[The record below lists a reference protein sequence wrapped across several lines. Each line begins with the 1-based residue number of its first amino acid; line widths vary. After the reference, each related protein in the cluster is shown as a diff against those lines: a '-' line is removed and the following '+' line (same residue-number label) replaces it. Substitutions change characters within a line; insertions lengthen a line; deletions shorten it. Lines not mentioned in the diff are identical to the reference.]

1 MTKTAS
7 STGTPRKPRIAVFAM
22 GGTIAMT
29 RTAQGAIAPSLSGEA
44 LLAAVPGLEDVA
56 GFDVI
61 SPMQKP
67 GASLT
72 IPDILSVAEQVR
84 TALAQGAAGAIII
97 QGTDTIEE
105 TAFVLDCVLTTS
117 APVVVT
123 GAMRGPEAAGADG
136 PANLLASAIVATSTV
151 RDAGVMA
158 VLGDTAHA
166 AIFVRKGHT
175 GLPNAFT
182 SAPQGP
188 MGHVI
193 EGRFHP
199 LMRPPKQVQIDL
211 DTDTP
216 IPPVAL
222 VQIGLGEDGR
232 LLPHLVDMGFQGA
245 VIAAMGAGHVPQAM
259 VHALDALATKIPV
272 ILSSRVPTGPV
283 FEQTYGFAGSETD
296 LLQRGLIPGWA
307 LGPLKARLLLQLG
320 LASGCREPTELRE
333 LFAHFAYR

>member
-84 TALAQGAAGAIII
+84 TALAQGTAGAIII